1 MTIEA
6 LAPLLISAL
15 VSISTGQQALADA
28 GADRYPQA
36 DPDEN
41 AARLD

>member
-28 GADRYPQA
+28 GS
-36 DPDEN
+36 
-41 AARLD
+41 